1 MLDQILTFRGEI
13 AALVAA
19 FLWAMATVIF
29 GRLGRHLVPSVLN
42 FVKGC
47 LAIAFILMTLWLR
60 QAAPLGLEPGAV
72 TLLMLSGVIG
82 IGLGDTAYFAAV
94 NRLGPRRA
102 LLMEALAPPM
112 AAILAG
118 FFLAEQL
125 TLDAWIGIG
134 LTLTGVGWVISE
146 RVPQVTGTGE
156 LPSFQSIGLGLLA
169 AMGQATGAV
178 LSRAALADTAVD
190 PLWSTLLRLA
200 AGVGTLL
207 VLLLTVKQKQPLFK
221 PLRSLRLL
229 SAVAIAAFF
238 GTYLAIWLQQTALK
252 YAPTGVA
259 QTLTATSP
267 IFVLPIAAL
276 MGDRVSSRAVLGVG
290 VAIVGI
296 GLLFS

>member
-1 MLDQILTFRGEI
+1 
-13 AALVAA
+13 
-19 FLWAMATVIF
+19 
-29 GRLGRHLVPSVLN
+29 
-42 FVKGC
+42 
-47 LAIAFILMTLWLR
+47 
-60 QAAPLGLEPGAV
+60 
-72 TLLMLSGVIG
+72 
-82 IGLGDTAYFAAV
+82 
-94 NRLGPRRA
+94 
-102 LLMEALAPPM
+102 
-112 AAILAG
+112 
-118 FFLAEQL
+118 
-125 TLDAWIGIG
+125 IG

-190 PLWSTLLRLA
+190 PLWSTLLRLV

-207 VLLLTVKQKQPLFK
+207 VLLLTVKQKQLLFK
-221 PLRSLRLL
+221 PLGSLRLL